1 METTRQVGEKKTKN
15 KYESGNE
22 RDKKY
27 DEDAEE
33 KAKKEENLKKED
45 GGMREQKTRNSMM
58 RSWLMRVITRNTYI
72 IL

>member
-33 KAKKEENLKKED
+33 KAKKEEKLKKED
-45 GGMREQKTRNSMM
+45 GGMREQKTRNTIM
-58 RSWLMRVITRNTYI
+58 LA
-72 IL
+72 